1 MDKNSLHF
9 KGNFRNIYEVN
20 RAYPNGGVRGDY
32 VDING
37 WQHWWDVDRGT
48 WCVNENRD
56 TYWDEI
62 LSTLQNIVYSKACV
76 SESDFPSS
84 PSADEQRV
92 AYFYNG
98 ELYLY
103 TGTNGTVR
111 NGQYRSFGVV
121 QGQKGVGVSSIAQTE
136 TSNVDGGKNVITV
149 TLTNGDTYKF
159 FTYNG
164 TGRNKGYYYKSL
176 NELSAAVPSPALTDW
191 AIVDGEV
198 YVCEEAGTWKS
209 TGYSWKPVKLNP
221 LLQLLNVTDKPNSAG
236 YLHWNGSSF
245 NWQNPVVSSGG
256 GTSSGGGGVSQS
268 ELQAAIKNAMKGYSW
283 WGRKFGDG
291 TAISGNIEGVNSIS
305 FRNTAATI
313 TKNLS
318 LDANGNLCFD
328 GNFYATGGITAL
340 GQSSIS
346 GGGTSG
352 GGSALEIVRTVG
364 TSAGETLT
372 TAAKKLNFILAE
384 GWNSRI
390 IQKANEDGSEVNIH
404 LDLLPISGGTSGTTT
419 NPLTIYNSNGV
430 GWKFNGSTA
439 LGLKFGAGLSA
450 SVSNDVITVDASGS
464 GTSSGSLPYKF
475 YVKCKGVALGEG
487 FDGSSGMAINLIEG
501 DGIKISGSDT
511 TWGNKNITISA
522 TGSSSSGGST
532 SGDVLLNNMLY
543 FYGSETA
550 GGTPSV
556 KGGYDNS
563 GKIYLKFQGNGVTV
577 TAGTTNT
584 YGDTTIVN
592 IPGGGGSSSSS
603 VSWSDITGK
612 PSTFTPSSHTHTA
625 SDITGFD
632 SAVQAVKVNSA
643 SKADTLANAR
653 TIWGRS
659 FNGSANITGALSSV
673 TDVNLTGSIKWSSG
687 TSYGNGFMEL
697 YYSTPYIDFHYNK
710 SASDYTARLIADG
723 ENLLSFLTNSGT
735 GIFDIQNNKLK
746 IGNGYLVWDDTNK
759 AFRMTSSNGG
769 NCNFYCDGGITALGV
784 QSTTTSGSDFSFRN
798 VTADCFK
805 AVKKDTSNILY
816 FAKGDEDFLCYFD
829 ASNNLVLSCSDNLY
843 INSAKIAPDGW
854 ITCPEIFCTESGN
867 FECDGSYLRLG
878 DDDNNANVVFYDSG
892 NAYKLNMSKAI
903 SLGVFTQLS
912 TQELTTLEART
923 KKKVSA

>member
-9 KGNFRNIYEVN
+9 KGTFRNIYEVN

-62 LSTLQNIVYSKACV
+62 LSTLQNIVYSKACI
-76 SESDFPSS
+76 SESDFPLS
-84 PSADEQRV
+84 PSADEQHV

-176 NELSAAVPSPALTDW
+176 NELSSAVPSPSLTDW

-268 ELQAAIKNAMKGYSW
+268 ELQAAIKNAMKSYSW

-291 TAISGNIEGVNSIS
+291 TAISGSIEGVNSIS
-305 FRNTAATI
+305 FRNTAANV
-313 TKNLS
+313 TKLLS

-352 GGSALEIVRTVG
+352 GGSALEIVRTIG

-372 TAAKKLNFILAE
+372 TAAKKLNFIYPDTW
-384 GWNSRI
+384 GNI
-390 IQKANEDGSEVNIH
+390 IQNAGDDEVNIH
-404 LDLLPISGGTSGTTT
+404 LDLLPTSGGTSGTTT

-430 GWKFNGSTA
+430 GWKFNGSAA
-439 LGLKFGAGLSA
+439 LGLKFGDGLNA
-450 SVSNDVITVDASGS
+450 SVSNDVITVTASGS
-464 GTSSGSLPYKF
+464 GSSSGPLPYSF
-475 YVKCKGVALGEG
+475 YVKVKGENVGATG

-501 DGIKISGSDT
+501 DGIRISGSDT

-522 TGSSSSGGST
+522 TGSSSSGGS
-532 SGDVLLNNMLY
+532 GNVIFVNDLN
-543 FYGSETA
+543 GSEL
-550 GGTPSV
+550 
-556 KGGYDNS
+556 NS
-563 GKIYLKFQGNGVTV
+563 ANNSLTLKFGTGFKVTKLDSGNV
-577 TAGTTNT
+577 AQIT
-584 YGDTTIVN
+584 YS
-592 IPGGGGSSSSS
+592 GGGSSSSS
-603 VSWSDITGK
+603 VSWSDITDP
-612 PSTFTPSSHTHTA
+612 PSTYKPSSHTHTA
-625 SDITGFD
+625 NDITNFT
-632 SAVQAVKVNSA
+632 SAVQAVKVASA
-643 SKADTLANAR
+643 SKADTLTTAR
-653 TIWGRS
+653 TIWGQS
-659 FNGSANITGALSSV
+659 FNGSSNVTGALSSV
-673 TDVNLTGSIKWSSG
+673 TDVNLTGSVKWTSG

-784 QSTTTSGSDFSFRN
+784 QSTTTSGSDFTFKN

-805 AVKKDTSNILY
+805 VAKKDTSDIFY
-816 FAKGDEDFLCYFD
+816 FTKGDEDFLCYFD
-829 ASNNLVLSCSDNLY
+829 ASNNLIMSCSKNLY
-843 INSAKIAPDGW
+843 INSAKIDPDGW
-854 ITCPEIFCTESGN
+854 ITCPELFCNESGN
-867 FECDGSYLRLG
+867 FKCDGSYLRLG
-878 DDDNNANVVFYDSG
+878 DDDHGAYVVFYSSG
-892 NAYKLNMSKAI
+892 NAYKLDMSKAI
-903 SLGVFTQLS
+903 SLGVFTKLS
-912 TQELTTLEART
+912 TQELSTLEART
-923 KKKVSA
+923 KKKVKV